1 MRGSEPSHSDR
12 VSLRAR
18 ARESRRGQAGL
29 ARTEALRVGL
39 VVAGLG
45 VFGILSRAYL
55 VRQNG
60 EARVELR
67 GTWLGMT
74 PTDVRDRFRAPG
86 AGTWRSEQRTDPALI
101 WTAAEGA
108 PPTTA
113 YFEFHGGVL
122 VAVRL
127 TVPTTDPAA
136 QGPALDVSTAS
147 VMSRQDQTD
156 GRVEITLLARDCP
169 THAEEV
175 RRLIS
180 RR

>member
-1 MRGSEPSHSDR
+1 MPAPRSELAKAATPMRGSEPSHSDR

-156 GRVEITLLARDCP
+156 GAWR
-169 THAEEV
+169 
-175 RRLIS
+175 
-180 RR
+180 

>member
-1 MRGSEPSHSDR
+1 MTRRP
-12 VSLRAR
+12 AR
-18 ARESRRGQAGL
+18 AGL

-45 VFGILSRAYL
+45 VCGVLARAYL
-55 VRQNG
+55 LRSSN

-86 AGTWRSEQRTDPALI
+86 PGTWRSEQRTDPALV

-127 TVPTTDPAA
+127 DVPRTDPDA
-136 QGPALDVSTAS
+136 QGPAVDVSTAS
-147 VMSRQDQTD
+147 VLARRGQADQ
-156 GRVEITLLARDCP
+156 RVEITLLARDCP

-175 RRLIS
+175 RRLIA